1 MNRKLFT
8 AVIFVAGVLVAAAL
22 TACVSPKANVNSTMG
37 VESNPMATSEQT
49 KPFSIDFTSEPAQII
64 AGTPANLIFR
74 VKDDKGVTVRDL
86 QIVHEKPMHLIVV
99 SSDLAEFYH
108 IHPEVQEDGSYR
120 VTHTF
125 PSGGA
130 YKLFADFTPKDS
142 LQVVEQ
148 IDLNVDG
155 AARRKVELMS
165 DTKLEKTI
173 DGLSVVMRPSGEL
186 RAGEELT
193 LDFKIFDSSTGKPVE
208 GLQNYL
214 GELAHFVLISQDLK
228 DFVHAH
234 PMAKG
239 GSMGTMEMDKN
250 NVDPESVP
258 HDHSKT
264 EFESKQDR
272 SEVSAHTSFPRSGLY
287 KIWAQFQRADR
298 VIAVP
303 FIVRVG
309 DAETGLA
316 KNDASIPPDAI
327 KIVVSSEGYS
337 PSSLSVKKGQP
348 VKLAFFRKDANNCGG
363 EVVFSKLD
371 IRRKLPVGETVLV
384 EFTPQEEGELTF
396 ACGMSMLK
404 GKIIVN

>member
-1 MNRKLFT
+1 MNKKFIT
-8 AVIFVAGVLVAAAL
+8 VTTFVAGSLVAALL
-22 TACVSPKANVNSTMG
+22 TACTSPKANVNSGAG
-37 VESNPMATSEQT
+37 VEGTPIATTEQT
-49 KPFSIDFTSEPAQII
+49 KPFSIDFKSEPAQIM
-64 AGTPANLIFR
+64 AGAPATLIFR
-74 VKDDKGVTVRDL
+74 VKDSKGTTVKDL
-86 QIVHEKPMHLIVV
+86 QIVHEKPMHLIAV

-142 LQVVEQ
+142 PQVVEQ
-148 IDLNVDG
+148 IDLKIEG
-155 AARRKVELMS
+155 AARTNVELVA

-173 DGLSVVMRPSGEL
+173 DGIQVVMKPSGDL

-193 LDFKIFDSSTGKPVE
+193 LDFKIFDSSTGKRAE
-208 GLQNYL
+208 DLQNYL

-239 GSMGTMEMDKN
+239 EPMDSMKMDAKK
-250 NVDPESVP
+250 DPESVP

-264 EFESKQDR
+264 ESQSKQNR
-272 SEVSAHTSFPRSGLY
+272 SEVSAHTSFPRPGLY
-287 KIWAQFQRADR
+287 KIWAQFQRADK

-309 DAETGLA
+309 EAENKTA
-316 KNDASIPPDAI
+316 KNTAPVPGDAI
-327 KIVVSSEGYS
+327 KIIVSSDGYS
-337 PSSLSVKKGQP
+337 PSSVSVNKGQP
-348 VKLAFFRKDANNCGG
+348 VRLAFFRKDANNCGG

-371 IRRKLPVGETVLV
+371 IRRKLPVGETVIV
-384 EFTPQEEGELTF
+384 EFTPKEEGELTF
-396 ACGMSMLK
+396 ACGMNMLK
-404 GKIIVN
+404 GKIVVN